1 VSSGLIIFAQDSSF
15 LLMTHHFCSGLPIF
29 AQDSPFLLRTHH
41 FCSGLIIFAQDLS
54 FLFRTQH
61 FCSGLII
68 FPQNS
73 PFSLRTHHFC
83 SGLAIF
89 AQNSP
94 FFNKKITKNTLVE
107 LVTFSLGL
115 VKILSYK
122 DLFHQPYNP
131 LDWVAQ
137 TFLNFKCQ
145 LKLNWHVHR
154 INLHLRFN
162 WGLNLI
168 DVYATQSRILHRLQY
183 KLIWFK
189 Y

>member
-1 VSSGLIIFAQDSSF
+1 MILTTHLQKCRSVASDTCNSSRWVLGSSF
-15 LLMTHHFCSGLPIF
+15 LLRTHHFCSWLTIF

-41 FCSGLIIFAQDLS
+41 FCSRLVIFVQD
-54 FLFRTQH
+54 
-61 FCSGLII
+61 
-68 FPQNS
+68 S
-73 PFSLRTHHFC
+73 PFLLRTHHFP
-83 SGLAIF
+83 SELTIF

-115 VKILSYK
+115 FKILSYK

-145 LKLNWHVHR
+145 LKLNWH
-154 INLHLRFN
+154 
-162 WGLNLI
+162 LNLLEM
-168 DVYATQSRILHRLQY
+168 YM
-183 KLIWFK
+183 KLI
-189 Y
+189 YT